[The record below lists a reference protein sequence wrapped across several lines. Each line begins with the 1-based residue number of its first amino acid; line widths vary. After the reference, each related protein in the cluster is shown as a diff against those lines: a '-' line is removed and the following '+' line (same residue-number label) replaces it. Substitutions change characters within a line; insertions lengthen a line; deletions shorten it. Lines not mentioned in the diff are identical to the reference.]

1 MAMSISAVANGT
13 ERKTSN
19 DYRAKPGKRSKKV
32 AAMTTTKGRGKRKS
46 KKGGLLKKNWAKK
59 GL

>member
-19 DYRAKPGKRSKKV
+19 DYRAKPGKSKKV
-32 AAMTTTKGRGKRKS
+32 SAMTTTKKRSS
-46 KKGGLLKKNWAKK
+46 KKFTKGGLLKKNWAKK
-59 GL
+59 SL

>member
-19 DYRAKPGKRSKKV
+19 DYRAKPGKSKKV
-32 AAMTTTKGRGKRKS
+32 SAMTTTNKHGGKRF

-59 GL
+59 SL